1 MELARLRS
9 ALGEGQ
15 VEVEI
20 DKLRALLG
28 AVEADVRLLRQ
39 VKDEEGGLQEC
50 TDGEFILRSP
60 EHRKKMLTQA
70 VKTASSTPQAQNT
83 LKPAATPGA
92 LAASPSRASPSR
104 ASPPSGAPPGAV
116 PQGLRSVQSATELRK
131 TPLLRPL
138 TGAPRG
144 SLDRGSAASA
154 SSPQLPG
161 VRVPAKQPL
170 QPLPIQGLGPG
181 AKSVDQQRP
190 PSAGH
195 WADWASPSSE
205 RMERSA
211 PPRRCERCGQPLP
224 DHALRACEAG
234 SERRPRQSSG
244 SSSSDLDVAS
254 GEPEKNSEVSQLLSR
269 LEAAGIG
276 PWQIAELKASEAK
289 LAELAKKHPGDG
301 DFCDASLKLC
311 KNGNETRPETTIKP
325 IIANNLRNKM
335 RYLGMSQTLRR
346 ETPNMEQHALWAR
359 FSQFQLDSF
368 QSVINSAQ
376 TVMAE
381 EKEQSAGEFALFVTL
396 KILGV
401 LLSLYLFLFGLD
413 LMGGS
418 FSALGSKGAGN
429 LFTFSNN
436 PIAGLMVGVL
446 ATVLVQSSSTSTS
459 IVVGLVGADVLKV
472 TQAIPII
479 MGANIGTSVTNTI
492 VSMAHAGNRLE
503 LERAFS
509 GATVHDCFNMIS
521 VLTLLPLEI
530 IIAAITGEGGLLYFI
545 SKGLTDAIIGGGG
558 ESDLRFPSP
567 TKEIVSPFTKL
578 FLSKDKNTIKALSF
592 GAPEAQS
599 CGADCTKYCVSKDV
613 SKAWKKVGKKVAED
627 AYETFLVA
635 CSGTVTCD
643 SGSCY
648 TNAGEFFD
656 ENIKTGRT
664 IKGGF
669 LKDAGDVAGGIIGLI
684 LSLLVLCGALI
695 VMVKLLHSLVM
706 GQAKKAIMKGTQMND
721 YLAIL
726 VGLGITIIVQSSSV
740 TTSALTPLVGIG
752 VLPVHKMLPM
762 TLGANIGTTFT
773 ALFAALAVMKYGS
786 LQIAFC
792 HLLFNLTGIF
802 IWFPIPMMR
811 RVVLTAACTLGF
823 YASYWRL
830 VPLIYILVMFVA
842 VPGICLLISLLYT
855 ASVAGG
861 VIVTLLF
868 LAAVAG
874 LIFWWVKLGGCYK
887 VVSLEER
894 EARKADLLVG
904 QVGRLLQSG
913 EP

>member
-1 MELARLRS
+1 
-9 ALGEGQ
+9 
-15 VEVEI
+15 
-20 DKLRALLG
+20 
-28 AVEADVRLLRQ
+28 
-39 VKDEEGGLQEC
+39 
-50 TDGEFILRSP
+50 
-60 EHRKKMLTQA
+60 
-70 VKTASSTPQAQNT
+70 
-83 LKPAATPGA
+83 
-92 LAASPSRASPSR
+92 
-104 ASPPSGAPPGAV
+104 
-116 PQGLRSVQSATELRK
+116 
-131 TPLLRPL
+131 
-138 TGAPRG
+138 
-144 SLDRGSAASA
+144 
-154 SSPQLPG
+154 
-161 VRVPAKQPL
+161 
-170 QPLPIQGLGPG
+170 
-181 AKSVDQQRP
+181 
-190 PSAGH
+190 
-195 WADWASPSSE
+195 
-205 RMERSA
+205 
-211 PPRRCERCGQPLP
+211 
-224 DHALRACEAG
+224 
-234 SERRPRQSSG
+234 
-244 SSSSDLDVAS
+244 
-254 GEPEKNSEVSQLLSR
+254 
-269 LEAAGIG
+269 
-276 PWQIAELKASEAK
+276 
-289 LAELAKKHPGDG
+289 
-301 DFCDASLKLC
+301 
-311 KNGNETRPETTIKP
+311 
-325 IIANNLRNKM
+325 
-335 RYLGMSQTLRR
+335 
-346 ETPNMEQHALWAR
+346 
-359 FSQFQLDSF
+359 
-368 QSVINSAQ
+368 
-376 TVMAE
+376 MAE
-381 EKEQSAGEFALFVTL
+381 EKEQSAGVFALLVTL

-429 LFTFSNN
+429 LFTFSDN
-436 PIAGLMVGVL
+436 PIAGLMVGIL

-459 IVVGLVGADVLKV
+459 IVVGLVGADVLSV

-479 MGANIGTSVTNTI
+479 MGANIGTSVTNSI
-492 VSMAHAGNRLE
+492 VSMAHAGDRLE

-509 GATVHDCFNMIS
+509 GATVHDMFNMLS

-530 IIAAITGEGGLLYFI
+530 IILAITGEGGLLYFI

-592 GAPEAQS
+592 GAPEALS
-599 CGADCTKYCVSKDV
+599 CGSDCTKYCVSSDM
-613 SKAWKKVGKKVAED
+613 SKAWKKVAKE
-627 AYETFLVA
+627 AYASFLVA
-635 CSGTVTCD
+635 CSGTTTCD
-643 SGSCY
+643 SGTCY

-706 GQAKKAIMKGTQMND
+706 GQAKKVIMKGTQMND

-773 ALFAALAVMKYGS
+773 SMFAALAVIKYGS

-792 HLLFNLTGIF
+792 HLLFNLTGIL
-802 IWFPIPMMR
+802 IWFPVPVMR
-811 RVVLTAACTLGF
+811 RVVLRAACTLGF

-842 VPGICLLISLLYT
+842 VPGICLLISLLYS

-861 VIVTLLF
+861 VVVTLLF
-868 LAAVAG
+868 LGAVGG

-894 EARKADLLVG
+894 EARKAEMEQEMG
-904 QVGRLLQSG
+904 QVKDQCLATAEADGQTAEAPNGSAAPV
-913 EP
+913 EV

>member
-1 MELARLRS
+1 
-9 ALGEGQ
+9 
-15 VEVEI
+15 
-20 DKLRALLG
+20 
-28 AVEADVRLLRQ
+28 
-39 VKDEEGGLQEC
+39 
-50 TDGEFILRSP
+50 
-60 EHRKKMLTQA
+60 
-70 VKTASSTPQAQNT
+70 
-83 LKPAATPGA
+83 
-92 LAASPSRASPSR
+92 
-104 ASPPSGAPPGAV
+104 
-116 PQGLRSVQSATELRK
+116 
-131 TPLLRPL
+131 
-138 TGAPRG
+138 
-144 SLDRGSAASA
+144 
-154 SSPQLPG
+154 
-161 VRVPAKQPL
+161 
-170 QPLPIQGLGPG
+170 
-181 AKSVDQQRP
+181 
-190 PSAGH
+190 
-195 WADWASPSSE
+195 
-205 RMERSA
+205 
-211 PPRRCERCGQPLP
+211 
-224 DHALRACEAG
+224 
-234 SERRPRQSSG
+234 
-244 SSSSDLDVAS
+244 
-254 GEPEKNSEVSQLLSR
+254 
-269 LEAAGIG
+269 
-276 PWQIAELKASEAK
+276 
-289 LAELAKKHPGDG
+289 
-301 DFCDASLKLC
+301 
-311 KNGNETRPETTIKP
+311 
-325 IIANNLRNKM
+325 
-335 RYLGMSQTLRR
+335 
-346 ETPNMEQHALWAR
+346 
-359 FSQFQLDSF
+359 
-368 QSVINSAQ
+368 
-376 TVMAE
+376 MAE
-381 EKEQSAGEFALFVTL
+381 EKEQSAGVFALLVTL

-429 LFTFSNN
+429 LFTFSDN
-436 PIAGLMVGVL
+436 PIAGLMVGIL

-459 IVVGLVGADVLKV
+459 IVVGLVGADVLSV

-479 MGANIGTSVTNTI
+479 MGANIGTSVTNSI
-492 VSMAHAGNRLE
+492 VSMAHAGDRLE

-509 GATVHDCFNMIS
+509 GATVHDMFNMLS

-530 IIAAITGEGGLLYFI
+530 IISAITGEGGLLYFI

-592 GAPEAQS
+592 GAPEALS
-599 CGADCTKYCVSKDV
+599 CGSDCTKYCVSSDM
-613 SKAWKKVGKKVAED
+613 SKAWKKVAKE
-627 AYETFLVA
+627 AYASFLVA
-635 CSGTVTCD
+635 CSGTTTCD
-643 SGSCY
+643 SGTCY

-706 GQAKKAIMKGTQMND
+706 GQAKKVIMKGTQMND

-773 ALFAALAVMKYGS
+773 SMFAALAVMKYGS

-792 HLLFNLTGIF
+792 HLLFNLTGIL
-802 IWFPIPMMR
+802 IWFPVPVMR
-811 RVVLTAACTLGF
+811 RVVLRAACTLGF

-842 VPGICLLISLLYT
+842 VPGICLLISLLYS

-861 VIVTLLF
+861 VVVTLLF
-868 LAAVAG
+868 LGAVAG

-894 EARKADLLVG
+894 EARKAEMEQEMG
-904 QVGRLLQSG
+904 QVKDQCLATAEADGQTAEAPNGSAVPV
-913 EP
+913 EV